1 MSTELYLVRHG
12 ETPWNKEG
20 RFQGCTDIQLSDDG
34 IQQATYLKDSLNGN
48 FDVVYSSPLI
58 RAYKTAQI
66 ICEGT
71 NILTPN
77 IAPNIREVNFGQW
90 EGLTLHQIS
99 DQYPTEFHSWR
110 TDEDHGHLMGG
121 DLTLKSASIR
131 AKNTILEIVNKHIG
145 QRIVIVAHGGIL
157 KAGIIGLFDWKMTM
171 YHKFFLGNTSLSKI
185 TFNEML
191 SPILMCLNDT
201 SHLPN
206 E

>member
-1 MSTELYLVRHG
+1 MNTELYLVRHG

-20 RFQGCTDIQLSDDG
+20 KFQGSTDIHLSEEG
-34 IQQATYLKDSLNGN
+34 IQQAYYLKDTLKGN

-71 NILTPN
+71 DILAPN
-77 IAPNIREVNFGQW
+77 IAPNIREINFGQW

-99 DQYPTEFHSWR
+99 EKYPTEFHSFR
-110 TDEDHGHLMGG
+110 TDEEHGNLMGG
-121 DLTLKSASIR
+121 DLTLKNASIR
-131 AKNTILEIVNKHIG
+131 AKDTILELVNIHKG

-185 TFNEML
+185 TFNETL
-191 SPILMCLNDT
+191 SPILMSLNDT
-201 SHLPN
+201 SHLTN
-206 E
+206 L